1 MTFDEYVE
9 DEKEKAKKLG
19 KAEGIKEGLAKGK
32 AEGEMNQKISIAK
45 EMLSNDE
52 PLDKIIKYIGL
63 TEEEIL
69 KLK

>member
-19 KAEGIKEGLAKGK
+19 IKEGLAKGK
-32 AEGEMNQKISIAK
+32 AEGIAENKLTIAK

-52 PLDKIIKYIGL
+52 PLDKIIKYTGL
-63 TEEEIL
+63 SEEDIL
-69 KLK
+69 KMK

>member
-19 KAEGIKEGLAKGK
+19 IKEGLAKGK
-32 AEGEMNQKISIAK
+32 AEGIAENKLTIAK
-45 EMLSNDE
+45 EMLSNGLSIDMIQ
-52 PLDKIIKYIGL
+52 KCTGL
-63 TEEEIL
+63 TKEDIL

>member
-19 KAEGIKEGLAKGK
+19 IKEGQ
-32 AEGEMNQKISIAK
+32 MNRSISIAK

-52 PLDKIIKYIGL
+52 PLDKIIKYTGL
-63 TEEEIL
+63 SNDEIL

>member
-19 KAEGIKEGLAKGK
+19 IKEGLAKGIE
-32 AEGEMNQKISIAK
+32 EGTAIGKMNQKISIAK

-52 PLDKIIKYIGL
+52 PLDKIMKYTNL
-63 TEEEIL
+63 SEEEIL

>member
-19 KAEGIKEGLAKGK
+19 IKKGQ
-32 AEGEMNQKISIAK
+32 MNRSISIAK
-45 EMLSNDE
+45 EMLSNGLSIDMIQ
-52 PLDKIIKYIGL
+52 KCTGL
-63 TEEEIL
+63 TKEDIL

>member
-19 KAEGIKEGLAKGK
+19 IKEGLAK
-32 AEGEMNQKISIAK
+32 GEMNQKISIAK

>member
-19 KAEGIKEGLAKGK
+19 KAEGI
-32 AEGEMNQKISIAK
+32 AENKLTIAK
-45 EMLSNDE
+45 EMLSNGLSIDMIV
-52 PLDKIIKYIGL
+52 KCTGL
-63 TEEEIL
+63 TENQIL